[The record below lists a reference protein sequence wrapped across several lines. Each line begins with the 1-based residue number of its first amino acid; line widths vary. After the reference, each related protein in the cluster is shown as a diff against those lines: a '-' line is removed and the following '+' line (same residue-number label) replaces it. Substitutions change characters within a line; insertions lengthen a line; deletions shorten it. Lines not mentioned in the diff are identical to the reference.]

1 MDAWILDEEG
11 LVDADV
17 IIIDAKDISLRMLT
31 KMNISVTRKMAKY
44 QEMPQQ
50 SPDFSPHDIN
60 SIKEWI
66 AKEAHLPK
74 DLVNCNKMT
83 TCLMSLAGFC

>member
-44 QEMPQQ
+44 QEGVLAKQQ
-50 SPDFSPHDIN
+50 PMESS
-60 SIKEWI
+60 
-66 AKEAHLPK
+66 
-74 DLVNCNKMT
+74 
-83 TCLMSLAGFC
+83 